1 MTKEYTFLEEYLKY
15 AETKMNRSTIHIENG
30 FKVYYP
36 SSKAVQDG
44 IEKSMA

>member
-1 MTKEYTFLEEYLKY
+1 MNQLIQSFETNNVDDFSMEIKEDEK
-15 AETKMNRSTIHIENG
+15 I
-30 FKVYYP
+30 VYYP

>member
-1 MTKEYTFLEEYLKY
+1 MKVFKGLNKDDFSLEVKEEDKT
-15 AETKMNRSTIHIENG
+15 
-30 FKVYYP
+30 VYYP